1 MERWFP
7 CNLLYYLLQFFLIN
21 MSLFKSIKNNKNF
34 LNLILIVL
42 LFFVFTQEFKIFKN
56 TYNLITKDYYTRA
69 TLAYKKS
76 FFSGFC
82 KGSAHGYLYFI
93 KGNYSKKFHK
103 NTIPKIIN
111 NFNGKKE
118 YWLFYNLNAKINDDQ
133 IIILNKK
140 NDIDLEKY
148 NIIHQYKNQCFFVEK
163 KND

>member
-1 MERWFP
+1 MSRQLGGGSSPLFGTIFQGFTGGLIFNVKFLDCYNTVTTFYP
-7 CNLLYYLLQFFLIN
+7 SFVLKISQF
-21 MSLFKSIKNNKNF
+21 
-34 LNLILIVL
+34 
-42 LFFVFTQEFKIFKN
+42 
-56 TYNLITKDYYTRA
+56 A
-69 TLAYKKS
+69 KS

-140 NDIDLEKY
+140 NDINLEKY